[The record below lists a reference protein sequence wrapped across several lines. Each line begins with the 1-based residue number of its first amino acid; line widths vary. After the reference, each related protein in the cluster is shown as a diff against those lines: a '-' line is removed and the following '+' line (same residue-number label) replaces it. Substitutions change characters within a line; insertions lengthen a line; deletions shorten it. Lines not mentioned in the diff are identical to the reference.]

1 MHLAYQP
8 EQFKTGPPM
17 FCHSIYGVGQ
27 NKPDLRG
34 IKDINNIQD
43 FTIKDDAATK
53 TGIDS
58 PLFFNT
64 GKMATN

>member
-1 MHLAYQP
+1 
-8 EQFKTGPPM
+8 M